1 MKTSKFLG
9 GLLVAASALSSQ
21 FASAATTGVI
31 TFQGALVAD
40 TCTVTTGAAN
50 NFTVTLPSVQTS
62 TLTSAGQVGGVTP
75 FTIGLTGCSPSVP
88 IRAQFSAGTAGLNTD
103 YMKNTGLAGNVQ
115 LQLLNS
121 AGAPI
126 ALSQSTAALQGDVL
140 KTTDATGAA
149 TLVYSVQYY
158 ATGATTAGSVAS
170 NVNYTIVYN

>member
-1 MKTSKFLG
+1 MKTSKL
-9 GLLVAASALSSQ
+9 LAAILVAAGTLFSQ
-21 FASAATTGVI
+21 FAPAATTGVI

-40 TCTVTTGAAN
+40 TCTVTTGANN

-62 TLTSAGQVGGVTP
+62 TLTSAGQTGGLTP

-88 IRAQFSAGTAGLNTD
+88 VRAQFSAGTAGLSND

-121 AGAPI
+121 GGAPI
-126 ALSQSTAALQGDVL
+126 ALSQSTAALQGDTL

-149 TLVYSVQYY
+149 TLSYSVQYY
-158 ATGATTAGSVAS
+158 ATGATSAGSVTS